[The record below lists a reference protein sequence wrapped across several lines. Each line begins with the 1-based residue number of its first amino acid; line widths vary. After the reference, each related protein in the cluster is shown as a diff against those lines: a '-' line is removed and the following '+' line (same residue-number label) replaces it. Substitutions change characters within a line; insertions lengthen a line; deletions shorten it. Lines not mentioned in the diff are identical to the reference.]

1 MTGLWDTNN
10 PQVLLIGSDPVSSLS
25 QGSGILYA
33 ATGRRIALVDCE
45 SVEIEKSFIISH
57 TEIPETSRITHV
69 ARAGVGLWVAM
80 SKSSL
85 ITLYHTE
92 TLAHIQNIDLSENV
106 NRVLS
111 GRENGVKR
119 VVHITSLSVSTGLL
133 WIGTNVGLALTIP
146 LPRLGGI
153 PTISGSANISY
164 HAHYGPVRM
173 FLPINQSIITE
184 DLPVAK
190 KSYRLSTTSQ
200 DTIEEEPEIK
210 IGIHKLSSVDRGAG
224 ITKRYSSPRLG
235 SRRDSVQRKISD
247 SERRGSKTLPRGFSL
262 ANHSDCGDSIYGLY
276 EDLLNVQDYD
286 CESSEL
292 NRSRQNCHK
301 SDPELNTIPY
311 RVSTLDRRMTMKLQ
325 RPRSLDLS
333 SWSVESRS
341 SSHTNSSS
349 DGSEKALT
357 PSVSRNASFVS
368 QKAAEPALLRQQ
380 SMRKPAK
387 PKSELSNR
395 TLTTLMGGRGYIN
408 WRTFRSCPQSTKF
421 NNHDASLIIWDQ
433 KI

>member
-1 MTGLWDTNN
+1 
-10 PQVLLIGSDPVSSLS
+10 
-25 QGSGILYA
+25 
-33 ATGRRIALVDCE
+33 
-45 SVEIEKSFIISH
+45 
-57 TEIPETSRITHV
+57 
-69 ARAGVGLWVAM
+69 M

-368 QKAAEPALLRQQ
+368 QKAPEPSLLRQQ